1 MSNNTVSLDG
11 LTVSDLAKLQAQIDI
26 RIKEKLAE
34 TKVDVKNKILAL
46 LSESGFTLSDIFPAA
61 SQQEETASPAKKSVR
76 VKYSDG
82 QNTWTGRGRTPL
94 WVKSFVES
102 GGTLASLEVLK

>member
-11 LTVSDLAKLQAQIDI
+11 RTVSVLAKLQAQIDI

-46 LSESGFTLSDIFPAA
+46 LSESGFTLSDIFPSA
-61 SQQEETASPAKKSVR
+61 SQQKETASPAKKSVR